1 MMCVCDPSQL
11 VWYDIWYR
19 YDIDNVI
26 FMSTFGR
33 FDHFTMSTLAQ
44 KVDILVTGWDPVQ
57 YHHPRF
63 SLNPVIYNVSF

>member
-1 MMCVCDPSQL
+1 
-11 VWYDIWYR
+11 
-19 YDIDNVI
+19 
-26 FMSTFGR
+26 MSTFGR

>member
-1 MMCVCDPSQL
+1 MVGIVINGYM
-11 VWYDIWYR
+11 
-19 YDIDNVI
+19 DNVI

-63 SLNPVIYNVSF
+63 SLYPVIYNVSF